1 VADWNDVR
9 EIARG
14 LPEAEESATHSM
26 PAYKF
31 RGKLIFWMS
40 PREEGALCVRVDRDE
55 RPLIL
60 ESNPD
65 LYFLT
70 PHYES
75 YPGVLVRLELIERD
89 ELEGRLEDAWLTRAP
104 KRLAAE
110 YLASRS

>member
-1 VADWNDVR
+1 VADWDDVR
-9 EIARG
+9 EIARAF
-14 LPEAEESATHSM
+14 PEAEESTTHTM
-26 PAYKF
+26 PAFKF

-65 LYFLT
+65 VYFLT

-75 YPGVLVRLELIERD
+75 YPGVLVRLDLIDREELA
-89 ELEGRLEDAWLTRAP
+89 GRLEDAWLTRAP
-104 KRLAAE
+104 KRLAAQ
-110 YLASRS
+110 YLGGD